1 MWIKPKT
8 NCQRPKTILFGEGK
22 SQKTGKTLF
31 FFSGGGGV
39 FLPNQTIEWLIA
51 QSGLY
56 SFISLKSVSTDKKR
70 TLVEKI
76 QEQKIKI
83 G

>member
-1 MWIKPKT
+1 M
-8 NCQRPKTILFGEGK
+8 
-22 SQKTGKTLF
+22 
-31 FFSGGGGV
+31 V
-39 FLPNQTIEWLIA
+39 WLIA

-56 SFISLKSVSTDKKR
+56 SIISLKSVSTDKKR

>member
-31 FFSGGGGV
+31 FFSGGGGGI
-39 FLPNQTIEWLIA
+39 FTNQTIEWLIA
-51 QSGLY
+51 QSGFY
-56 SFISLKSVSTDKKR
+56 SLISLKSVATDKKR
-70 TLVEKI
+70 TLVGTI
-76 QEQKIKI
+76 QP
-83 G
+83 GV